1 LDSSDTAA
9 GAPGGQVGYIELLRG
24 NRDFRNIWLG
34 QVVSQ
39 LGDWFNT
46 IALYTL
52 VLELTGSGRAVA
64 LVLVLRF
71 LPSTVLAPLA
81 GAVADR
87 FDRRRVMILSDLG
100 RAVVVLGFLFVR
112 TADDLWLV
120 YTLTILQ
127 LGLSAFF
134 EPARSA
140 VLPSVVKERELVT
153 ANTITS
159 VTWSAMLTLGAAVG
173 GVMTAAFGATA
184 AFVLDSLT
192 YLLSALIIAAVRLPP
207 RAPREKKRLTVGR
220 ALGLTDTLEGAAY
233 VRRRPRVLALLLVKP
248 AWCVGG
254 GILTLLAVFGERV
267 FPLGGKTALGVSAL
281 YAARGVGTAVG
292 PVFARR
298 FASGTRGRMQSAIG
312 WSFVVGGV
320 FYALFGAA
328 PSFWLAAFCVAA
340 AHMGGSILWGFSTVL
355 LQASVADDFRGRVF
369 AAELMLISLMLAAAN
384 YATGEA
390 LDRFRVS
397 PRAVAVATGLF
408 FILPGV
414 VWLLTR
420 RWWDRD

>member
-159 VTWSAMLTLGAAVG
+159 VTWSAM
-173 GVMTAAFGATA
+173 M
-184 AFVLDSLT
+184 
-192 YLLSALIIAAVRLPP
+192 
-207 RAPREKKRLTVGR
+207 RAESR
-220 ALGLTDTLEGAAY
+220 
-233 VRRRPRVLALLLVKP
+233 
-248 AWCVGG
+248 
-254 GILTLLAVFGERV
+254 
-267 FPLGGKTALGVSAL
+267 
-281 YAARGVGTAVG
+281 
-292 PVFARR
+292 
-298 FASGTRGRMQSAIG
+298 
-312 WSFVVGGV
+312 
-320 FYALFGAA
+320 
-328 PSFWLAAFCVAA
+328 
-340 AHMGGSILWGFSTVL
+340 
-355 LQASVADDFRGRVF
+355 
-369 AAELMLISLMLAAAN
+369 
-384 YATGEA
+384 
-390 LDRFRVS
+390 
-397 PRAVAVATGLF
+397 
-408 FILPGV
+408 
-414 VWLLTR
+414 
-420 RWWDRD
+420 